1 MGIKSPMDDTKLK
14 ENDTGVKKDEV
25 KYRGIKA
32 MPFIIG
38 NKFICD
44 LYIEFC

>member
-1 MGIKSPMDDTKLK
+1 MDDTKLK
-14 ENDTGVKKDEV
+14 ENDTGVRKDEV

-38 NKFICD
+38 NKFIRY